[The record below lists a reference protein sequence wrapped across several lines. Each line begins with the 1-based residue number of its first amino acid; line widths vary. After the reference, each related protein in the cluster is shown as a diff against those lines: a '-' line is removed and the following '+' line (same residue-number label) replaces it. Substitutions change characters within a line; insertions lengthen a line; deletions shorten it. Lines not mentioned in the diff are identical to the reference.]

1 VSAGWLYR
9 RTHDRD
15 VRNPDWG
22 KAMPIIQ
29 YVLGYILGP
38 AGSAASVIT
47 AVDWALGRKR
57 NCTAEELFER
67 CFTQAVRSRPGH
79 LSRFTENHEA
89 EEAEIH

>member
-1 VSAGWLYR
+1 
-9 RTHDRD
+9 
-15 VRNPDWG
+15 
-22 KAMPIIQ
+22 MPIIQ